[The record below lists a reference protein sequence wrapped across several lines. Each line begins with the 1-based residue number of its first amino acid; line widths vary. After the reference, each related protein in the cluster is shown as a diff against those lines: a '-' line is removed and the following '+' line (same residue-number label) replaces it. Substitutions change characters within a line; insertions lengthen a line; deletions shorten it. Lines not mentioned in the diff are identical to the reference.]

1 MSSDAKKN
9 GKEEGGGEEEDTRT
23 TAQRRIVLDI
33 ACAVL
38 PQLSVEQLTTLF
50 REVIEPILIDPHPS
64 SRLLQKK
71 AYKLLHAVF
80 EHRVHDVQL
89 FFPRIAGAMALGRQ
103 HLTISG
109 MKMRLRCL

>member
-1 MSSDAKKN
+1 MDKSKDDLRA
-9 GKEEGGGEEEDTRT
+9 

-38 PQLSVEQLTTLF
+38 PQLSVSQLMTLLG
-50 REVIEPILIDPHPS
+50 EVIEPILTDPHPS

-80 EHRVHDVQL
+80 ENRVQDVQRCL
-89 FFPRIAGAMALGRQ
+89 PRIAGIMARGRQ